1 MPTRGDNGH
10 SHELDYA
17 FKAVGYEL
25 TNMVEAVEQ
34 MDWFERRIDDFDLVY
49 CPPLS
54 AFVRNE
60 ENSMRWAPVPFD
72 LRKHAPT
79 IARWIQAGG
88 VLTMVDVNDPDMLAW
103 LDAMD
108 PKMAATTESCSFP
121 PAVLMEPTGP
131 VLFLPRRA
139 EFGCEWGDLSSE
151 TNVLL
156 RGVTVCDGASDG
168 ETPPLEYG
176 DVVFGGTLVGCTVSG
191 NCGEFGGGA
200 AYTTLID
207 CSVVRNA
214 AAKNGGGAAN
224 VGIGGRDN

>member
-156 RGVTVCDGASDG
+156 RGVSVCDGASDG
-168 ETPPLEYG
+168 ETPPPSNTA
-176 DVVFGGTLVGCTVSG
+176 TLS
-191 NCGEFGGGA
+191 
-200 AYTTLID
+200 
-207 CSVVRNA
+207 SVARWSDA
-214 AAKNGGGAAN
+214 RFPETAAN
-224 VGIGGRDN
+224 LAAERRIRRSSIARSFAMRRRRTVAARRTWE